1 MCPRKETMNLNFVEN
16 LVCLRVYPS
25 VYEQFAKFGSN
36 LRNVNYFSKTPHL
49 RCLTWFSI
57 RNYVLKRT
65 LSCTLSGAV
74 STLKI
79 TFCYYMFFRNTHTFA
94 NILKMFLFNY
104 FP

>member
-16 LVCLRVYPS
+16 LVCLLVYPS
-25 VYEQFAKFGSN
+25 VYEQFVKFGSN

-57 RNYVLKRT
+57 RNYVLKKT

-74 STLKI
+74 STLKNLLQDLRHSDR
-79 TFCYYMFFRNTHTFA
+79 TVRVQ
-94 NILKMFLFNY
+94 
-104 FP
+104 